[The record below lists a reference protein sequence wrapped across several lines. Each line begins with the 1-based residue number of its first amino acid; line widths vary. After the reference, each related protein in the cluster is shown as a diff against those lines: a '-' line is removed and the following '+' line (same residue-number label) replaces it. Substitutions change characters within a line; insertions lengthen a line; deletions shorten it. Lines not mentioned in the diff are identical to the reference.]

1 MTRLKK
7 LIVVLLIL
15 LAFSIGLDAGQNEL
29 AFSVGL
35 YAGQNEPRLRIYKQQ
50 KVGNLNTFQ
59 TWIITDTRNG
69 NDYLVVC
76 GTGCAVTPLVPRMMV
91 YNR

>member
-15 LAFSIGLDAGQNEL
+15 LAFSIGLD
-29 AFSVGL
+29 
-35 YAGQNEPRLRIYKQQ
+35 AGQNEPRLRIYKQQ